1 MKDCY
6 GGYSSL
12 SCKNKKK
19 IAVVSEER
27 IALLEMEINTFLS
40 FNIKHEIPLVIAKPV
55 TNSNKTVLFYLTLAT
70 VLQVVSHAAIRCI
83 GYNVK

>member
-40 FNIKHEIPLVIAKPV
+40 FNIKHEIPLVIPKPV
-55 TNSNKTVLFYLTLAT
+55 TNSNIKQYCF
-70 VLQVVSHAAIRCI
+70 I
-83 GYNVK
+83 